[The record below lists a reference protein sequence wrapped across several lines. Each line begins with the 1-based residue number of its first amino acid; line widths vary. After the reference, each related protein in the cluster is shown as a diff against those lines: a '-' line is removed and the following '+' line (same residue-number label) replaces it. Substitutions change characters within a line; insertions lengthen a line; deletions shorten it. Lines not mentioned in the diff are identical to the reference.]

1 MNRCA
6 FYLPE
11 LGESE
16 LGSPDLTLATEAVST
31 DQLEPAIKEQDSWL
45 AGLVRRVT
53 SKRRAD
59 KKGQTTELS
68 YLLVDQLLSLER
80 SSRILGCLLVCRRG

>member
-1 MNRCA
+1 MSEALGFSSCASSVVDTREASSFMNRCA

-59 KKGQTTELS
+59 
-68 YLLVDQLLSLER
+68 
-80 SSRILGCLLVCRRG
+80 